1 MLRTAM
7 LLTAICWSTLV
18 FAQGNVGTEYVYKQ
32 VGERPLHLY
41 VVHPAQKGVDRPA
54 IVLFHGG
61 GWTGGK
67 PTQFNDFA
75 KLLAERGM
83 VAIQVEY
90 RLLDRQT
97 KDPPVICIQDAKSAM
112 RFVRSH
118 AKGWGIDPNR
128 IAAGG
133 GSAGGHLAAFVGMV
147 DGHDDPDD
155 DLTISCRAQALVL
168 FNPVYDN
175 GPEGGWGTA
184 RVGKRFPEFSP
195 AHNITAD
202 DPPAI
207 VFLGTKDSLINVAVA
222 KRFQEAM
229 QKAGVRS
236 ELKLYEGQPHGFFN
250 KEPYKS
256 QTIGA
261 AMEFLES
268 LGWLA
273 KS

>member
-1 MLRTAM
+1 MLRTA
-7 LLTAICWSTLV
+7 LLLALISWTPQA
-18 FAQGNVGTEYVYKQ
+18 FAQGTVGTEYGYKQ
-32 VGERPLHLY
+32 VGERSLHLY
-41 VVHPAQKGVDRPA
+41 VVQPPQKGADRPA

-75 KLLAERGM
+75 KQLAARGM

-90 RLLDRQT
+90 RLLDRQS
-97 KDPPVICIQDAKSAM
+97 KDPPAICIQDAKSAM

-118 AKGWGIDPNR
+118 AQDWGIDPNR

-133 GSAGGHLAAFVGMV
+133 GSAGGHLAAVVGMV
-147 DGHDDPDD
+147 DGHDDPTDD
-155 DLTISCRAQALVL
+155 ATVSCRAQALVL

-184 RVGKRFPEFSP
+184 RVGKRYPEFSP
-195 AHNITAD
+195 AHNISAD

-207 VFLGTKDSLINVAVA
+207 VFLGTKDSLIDVTVAQ
-222 KRFQEAM
+222 RFQQAM
-229 QKAGVRS
+229 QKAGIRS

-250 KEPYKS
+250 KDPYKS